1 MAEECANS
9 RLYGGIHYNTDNLN
23 GLKMGRSIGDNVN
36 KNSMAG
42 IKPVFVLLSIRNL
55 CYFSLSVRMPVWIGA
70 ALFLSLLLSS
80 FSCKHQTKTLSPD
93 LDSKLLA
100 TLFCEAKLLRLERFQ
115 LADQIRFTE
124 DSLYNF
130 RKTKVLSASPG
141 FHERAY
147 RTSSSKNKEK
157 AEQIKLLQ
165 KKLYDSI
172 YISREDRIF
181 LDQEFLKVSKE
192 MCPDK

>member
-1 MAEECANS
+1 
-9 RLYGGIHYNTDNLN
+9 
-23 GLKMGRSIGDNVN
+23 
-36 KNSMAG
+36 MAG

-55 CYFSLSVRMPVWIGA
+55 CYFSLSFRMPVWIGA
-70 ALFLSLLLSS
+70 VLFLSLLLSS

-124 DSLYNF
+124 DSLLQFPEKQKYF
-130 RKTKVLSASPG
+130 RPLLDSMNALIEPLHQKT
-141 FHERAY
+141 
-147 RTSSSKNKEK
+147 KEK

>member
-1 MAEECANS
+1 
-9 RLYGGIHYNTDNLN
+9 
-23 GLKMGRSIGDNVN
+23 
-36 KNSMAG
+36 MAG
-42 IKPVFVLLSIRNL
+42 IKPVFVLLSIRNQN
-55 CYFSLSVRMPVWIGA
+55 YFSSPGRFPVWIGA
-70 ALFLSLLLSS
+70 ILLWSLLYSS
-80 FSCKHQTKTLSPD
+80 FGCRHQTKTLSLD
-93 LDSKLLA
+93 QDSKLLA

-124 DSLYNF
+124 DSILQFPEKQKYFQPLLDSMNKLIEPIHQ
-130 RKTKVLSASPG
+130 KTKD
-141 FHERAY
+141 
-147 RTSSSKNKEK
+147 K

-172 YISREDRIF
+172 YISKEDRIF